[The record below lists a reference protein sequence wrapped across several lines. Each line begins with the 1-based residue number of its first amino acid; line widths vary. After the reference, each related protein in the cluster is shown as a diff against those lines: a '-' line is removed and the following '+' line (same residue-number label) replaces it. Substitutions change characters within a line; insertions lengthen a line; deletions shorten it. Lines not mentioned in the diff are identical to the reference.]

1 MRMDVCLCTCIIV
14 QNLKNLRVASM
25 PQYLQA
31 SGKKAKEH
39 SATLTIR
46 VIFKEKK
53 ELYDCLRTKW
63 FWVGVQLQSLQRA
76 L

>member
-1 MRMDVCLCTCIIV
+1 
-14 QNLKNLRVASM
+14 M

-39 SATLTIR
+39 SASLTIR

-53 ELYDCLRTKW
+53 SFMT
-63 FWVGVQLQSLQRA
+63 V
-76 L
+76 

>member
-1 MRMDVCLCTCIIV
+1 MRMDVCLCTCITV

-53 ELYDCLRTKW
+53 SFMT
-63 FWVGVQLQSLQRA
+63 V
-76 L
+76 

>member
-1 MRMDVCLCTCIIV
+1 
-14 QNLKNLRVASM
+14 M